1 MSTTASSITIRE
13 LRARP
18 VMAPLARPITTSSVS
33 IPAAPLVLIDLVCDH
48 DFIGQAYIFAY
59 TKAALR
65 PLVEMMG
72 GLSELVQGE
81 EIAPLA
87 LAQKLDS
94 AFCLLGKQGLLGMA
108 LSGLDMALWDVLG
121 KTAGT
126 SVARLLG
133 ANHDPIKCYDS
144 HGLFN
149 PDTSPEHLERSLEL
163 GFEAV
168 KIKIGGSTLQADI
181 DAIRSVRGI
190 VGPDVRL
197 MVDYNQ
203 SLTVPEATRR
213 IRYLE
218 KFDLYWVEE
227 PVRAEDL
234 QGHSDVRSA
243 SSIAIQTGENW
254 WFPRGAAHAYSVGA
268 SDFSMLDIM
277 KIGGFSGWV
286 QAAALAEAASSPV
299 SSHLFIEASTHAM
312 AATTNRDMIEH
323 LDVAGAV
330 LAEPYQVSDGKL
342 APRGPGFGISWDE
355 QAVEKHLV

>member
-1 MSTTASSITIRE
+1 MSTTTSPIIIKQ
-13 LRARP
+13 LRARS

-33 IPAAPLVLIDLVCDH
+33 IPAAPLVLIDLICDH
-48 DFIGQAYIFAY
+48 DMVGQAYIFAY

-65 PLVEMMG
+65 PLVEMIAS
-72 GLSELVQGE
+72 LSELVQGE

-87 LAQKLDS
+87 LAQKVDG

-108 LSGLDMALWDVLG
+108 LSGLDMAVWDVLG
-121 KTAGT
+121 KTANT

-133 ANHDPIKCYDS
+133 ANHDPIRSYDS

-149 PDTSPEHLERSLEL
+149 PDTSPGYLERSLEL

-168 KIKIGGSTLQADI
+168 KIKIGGSTLQRDI
-181 DAIRSVRGI
+181 DAVRSVRSI

-197 MVDYNQ
+197 MIDYNQ
-203 SLTVPEATRR
+203 SLTVPEAIRR
-213 IRYLE
+213 IKRLE
-218 KFDLYWVEE
+218 QFDLYWVEE

-234 QGHSDVRSA
+234 RGHADVRSA
-243 SSIAIQTGENW
+243 SPVAIQTGENW
-254 WFPRGAAHAYSVGA
+254 WFSRGAAHAYSVGT

-277 KIGGFSGWV
+277 KIGGVSGWV
-286 QAAALAEAASSPV
+286 QAAALADAASSPV

-330 LAEPYQVSDGKL
+330 LTEPYRVSDGKL
-342 APRGPGFGISWDE
+342 TPRGPGLGISWDE
-355 QAVEKHLV
+355 QAVEKHQL